1 MDSDHVEPRL
11 ANRDTAIGEHEA
23 MVDEGAVPVEV
34 DSAVDG
40 RSDRRP
46 TDDPAPVGAGEAPGR
61 IPGPAPAGV

>member
-1 MDSDHVEPRL
+1 MDPDHEQPRL
-11 ANRDTAIGEHEA
+11 AHCGTVTGEHEA

-40 RSDRRP
+40 RCDRRP